1 MYDIL
6 LWSHI
11 EKLCDYIQVSGLQTV
26 HSFTWN
32 GALQSKN
39 QNIRYLKTTSQF
51 TAFELSEC
59 YVIISDLTILLVL
72 TTIGDK
78 PQKSD
83 FIHQIVSHVKCGLGM
98 RLVRKSHSFS
108 HCLSSK
114 HVTCFLNR
122 NMYNRC
128 FYYESGGIMS
138 HLHIK

>member
-6 LWSHI
+6 LWSRI
-11 EKLCDYIQVSGLQTV
+11 EKLYYIQVSGLQTV

-39 QNIRYLKTTSQF
+39 QNIRYLKTSQF

-59 YVIISDLTILLVL
+59 YAIISDLTILLVL
-72 TTIGDK
+72 TTFGNK
-78 PQKSD
+78 SQKSD
-83 FIHQIVSHVKCGLGM
+83 FLHQIVSHVKCGLGT
-98 RLVRKSHSFS
+98 RLVQKSRSFS

-122 NMYNRC
+122 NMYSRC
-128 FYYESGGIMS
+128 FCYESGGIAS